1 MVQEGGGA
9 GRRRRP
15 FNLGVMYE
23 IGEGVPQDHA
33 VAASWYRKAA
43 EQGNAGAQHNLG
55 RMYAQGRGVP
65 QDYAVAV
72 KWYRMAAEQGHAE
85 AKEALRKVGTKGKR
99 RPRQAAPSHAPR
111 SQEEWRQLGKAD
123 FPAYVK
129 TIVFPNGNVLDANH
143 SVTWDPWTAR
153 FGGQRAKAYRRGPH
167 PDFGFT
173 RIDILLTCKSKIG
186 GGAVEYRRTTPW
198 R

>member
-1 MVQEGGGA
+1 M
-9 GRRRRP
+9 
-15 FNLGVMYE
+15 
-23 IGEGVPQDHA
+23 
-33 VAASWYRKAA
+33 
-43 EQGNAGAQHNLG
+43 
-55 RMYAQGRGVP
+55 
-65 QDYAVAV
+65 AV

-173 RIDILLTCKSKIG
+173 RIDILLTCENQITGKINCYLDLIQG
-186 GGAVEYRRTTPW
+186 GVEEGSGCFLADEKRMTCLILIVRLRYASSEGGQR
-198 R
+198 